1 MRCSGGG
8 AGEGDGVAA
17 AALAMGDGEEA
28 DGLTRA
34 AGCVPH
40 DTSSWATMTPAAS
53 LTKTA

>member
-8 AGEGDGVAA
+8 GGEGDGVA

-28 DGLTRA
+28 DGVTP
-34 AGCVPH
+34 AGCCVPH

-53 LTKTA
+53 LTKTD